1 MRRWLRVPTL
11 TNSEK
16 HELHFLTGA
25 RLCIRAETEKSET
38 HVISLITDVT
48 KLYVFHFTHNVY
60 VSQTHATI
68 MKMTK
73 VTTGRRAVIESAR
86 ASIKRT
92 TKYTDNKQ
100 QA

>member
-1 MRRWLRVPTL
+1 MRADT
-11 TNSEK
+11 K
-16 HELHFLTGA
+16 KG
-25 RLCIRAETEKSET
+25 T

-68 MKMTK
+68 MKTTK

-92 TKYTDNKQ
+92 TKYTDNKR
-100 QA
+100 QAHNGSTGNGCTTGMAANTV